1 MYKRQTLPLY
11 NVNRS
16 VFGLVNELD
25 TNSAVNSYV
34 AGQKHLHHYIEGLVG
49 KQHGL
54 RSYLSASSAFENC
67 VGSIWKAAEVF
78 DRMKRHVMSEPGTS
92 LTVFTSGSNTDLER
106 VNKINNTVKHFKPEQ
121 AEKSSAPIWITDRG
135 LESLDASLDF
145 EELYDNLIA
154 LRQVCRTI
162 FVEIPTEARDLKEK
176 QSKGSIPT

>member
-1 MYKRQTLPLY
+1 
-11 NVNRS
+11 
-16 VFGLVNELD
+16 
-25 TNSAVNSYV
+25 
-34 AGQKHLHHYIEGLVG
+34 
-49 KQHGL
+49 
-54 RSYLSASSAFENC
+54 
-67 VGSIWKAAEVF
+67 
-78 DRMKRHVMSEPGTS
+78 
-92 LTVFTSGSNTDLER
+92 LER